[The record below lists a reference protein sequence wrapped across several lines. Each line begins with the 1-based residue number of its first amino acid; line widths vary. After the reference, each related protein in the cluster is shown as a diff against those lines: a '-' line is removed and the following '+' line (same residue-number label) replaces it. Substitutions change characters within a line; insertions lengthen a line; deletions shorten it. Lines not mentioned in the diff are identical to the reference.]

1 MLCWRKCST
10 ALVRR
15 WALNALFFRELTAL
29 DRGAKCCIGGEP
41 NAVAKEKPILLP
53 TGSQML

>member
-1 MLCWRKCST
+1 MLF
-10 ALVRR
+10 
-15 WALNALFFRELTAL
+15 FFRELTAL

>member
-1 MLCWRKCST
+1 MLNCSGEEVGAKCS
-10 ALVRR
+10 
-15 WALNALFFRELTAL
+15 FFRELTAL